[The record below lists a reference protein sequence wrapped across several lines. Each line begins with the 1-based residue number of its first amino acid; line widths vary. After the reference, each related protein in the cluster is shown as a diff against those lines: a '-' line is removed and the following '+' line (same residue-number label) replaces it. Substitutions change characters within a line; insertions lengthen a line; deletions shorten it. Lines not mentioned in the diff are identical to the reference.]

1 MLPLDK
7 GGVVGPD
14 LKVYNVEGLRVVDGS
29 GKMTKFK
36 LTPLWLSSPHLVI
49 PIGLCAH
56 LMAPTYAIAE
66 KGADIILSKLTI
78 ARPDLILTSA
88 ASTIYTWSPTL
99 VGVVV
104 TMISL
109 SWAW

>member
-14 LKVYNVEGLRVVDGS
+14 LKVYNVEGLRVIDGS
-29 GKMTKFK
+29 GEMIKFK
-36 LTPLWLSSPHLVI
+36 LDRLWLSPPHLVI

-66 KGADIILSKLTI
+66 KGADIILSKPTM
-78 ARPDLILTSA
+78 ARPDSVL
-88 ASTIYTWSPTL
+88 ASGAGMIYTWSPVL
-99 VGVVV
+99 VGAVVIMV
-104 TMISL
+104 SL
-109 SWAW
+109 FWA

>member
-14 LKVYNVEGLRVVDGS
+14 LKVYNVESLRVIDAS
-29 GKMTKFK
+29 GEITKFK
-36 LTPLWLSSPHLVI
+36 LTLPWLSSPHLVI

-66 KGADIILSKLTI
+66 KGADIILSKLTS
-78 ARPDLILTSA
+78 ARPESVLTGA
-88 ASTIYTWSPTL
+88 ASMIYTWSPMP

-104 TMISL
+104 IMVSL
-109 SWAW
+109 FWAW

>member
-14 LKVYNVEGLRVVDGS
+14 LKVHNVEGLRVIDGS
-29 GKMTKFK
+29 GEITKFK
-36 LTPLWLSSPHLVI
+36 LTQPWLSSPHLVI

-66 KGADIILSKLTI
+66 KGADIVLFE
-78 ARPDLILTSA
+78 LTSA
-88 ASTIYTWSPTL
+88 ASMTYAWSSMP

-104 TMISL
+104 IMVSL
-109 SWAW
+109 FWAL